1 MDTRSIEGVGVI
13 RPARR
18 ETIEKFWA
26 ARWGI
31 PIVTP
36 TWIYR
41 PADVEGLSLRDDQ
54 ERVLGLITWK
64 LNASQA
70 EIVSFDTMEHS
81 RGWGSHL
88 LQAAEEQLAACE
100 AEWVR
105 VFTTNDNLPGLRFY
119 LHRGYRLVKVHLNAM
134 DHVRE
139 IKPRVPSHGR
149 EGVVLQDLWEV
160 QKSLA

>member
-1 MDTRSIEGVGVI
+1 MEEKEIANQGFI
-13 RPARR
+13 RPAHQ
-18 ETIEKFWA
+18 ETIEQFWA

-41 PADVEGLSLRDDQ
+41 PGDVEGLCLRDAE

-64 LNASQA
+64 VNAAQA
-70 EIVSFDTMEHS
+70 EIVSFDTVEHS
-81 RGWGSHL
+81 RGWGSLL
-88 LQAAEEQLAACE
+88 LQAAEEELQAGQ
-100 AEWVR
+100 AESIR

-119 LHRGYRLVKVHLNAM
+119 LHRGYRLVKVHLDAM

-139 IKPRVPSHGR
+139 IKPRVPTVGR
-149 EGVVLQDLWEV
+149 QGVAIMDLWEV
-160 QKSLA
+160 QKAL